1 MKVVA
6 VQRGLDHIKNQL
18 TLLGYQTLFFDEMTS
33 PVDAIIYIQGN
44 DNNTLID
51 INRQLSSTYMIQREY
66 SNNTSSILINA
77 REKSIYDII
86 QIIESRLYSPLL

>member
-6 VQRGLDHIKNQL
+6 VQRGLEHIKNQL
-18 TLLGYQTLFFDEMTS
+18 NLLGYETLFFDEMTF
-33 PVDAIIYIQGN
+33 PVDAIIYFQGH
-44 DNNTLID
+44 DNNTLIN
-51 INRQLSSTYMIQREY
+51 INRQLSSTYMIQREF

-77 REKSIYDII
+77 NDKSIYDIV

>member
-6 VQRGLDHIKNQL
+6 VQRGLEHIKNQL
-18 TLLGYQTLFFDEMTS
+18 NLLGYETLFFDEM
-33 PVDAIIYIQGN
+33 
-44 DNNTLID
+44 
-51 INRQLSSTYMIQREY
+51 IQREF

-77 REKSIYDII
+77 NDKSIYDIV